1 MSESSIQVVPSQL
14 SKGGLIPLTKLRI
27 RAKLMNSYSPVAAMS
42 EKC

>member
-1 MSESSIQVVPSQL
+1 MSESNGKVVRSQL
-14 SKGGLIPLTKLRI
+14 SKGGLNPLTKLHI